1 VFALEYVKVCALDL
15 AGALLVGALAFA
27 EVLEAFAL
35 RAVVATRLLA
45 SVSAIAFRFGGIFN
59 RCDSEMISR
68 MVRKVGEKG
77 EKWCVI

>member
-35 RAVVATRLLA
+35 RAVVVTDLLA
-45 SVSAIAFRFGGIFN
+45 SVSAIALRFGGIFAQ
-59 RCDSEMISR
+59 CDREMMSGIVKE
-68 MVRKVGEKG
+68 VREKG
-77 EKWCVI
+77 ER